1 MMKTKAIELRGAV
14 ENAIVVKECQNIEY
28 KSNWHDD
35 YLKWICGYANAQ
47 GGVIYFG
54 MDDDH
59 KVVGLEDVERLL
71 EDIPNKICT
80 TMGILVGK
88 GLLQNLR
95 GLQSRRPAD
104 AHRRAALRRY
114 ISELS
119 TGLRCCKRK
128 EKCPQ

>member
-1 MMKTKAIELRGAV
+1 MKTKAIELKGAV
-14 ENAIVVKECQNIEY
+14 ENTIVVKECQNIEY

-71 EDIPNKICT
+71 EDIPNKIST
-80 TMGILVGK
+80 TMGIVVDV
-88 GLLQNLR
+88 NLR
-95 GLQSRRPAD
+95 EQNGLS
-104 AHRRAALRRY
+104 Y
-114 ISELS
+114 IEVVTEPSNIPINYRGKYYYRSGSTLQEL
-119 TGLRCCKRK
+119 LMV
-128 EKCPQ
+128 E